1 MAVMIIVYLAHISKD
16 QRKQTVLEHLNGV
29 ALLAEE
35 NAVEMFKPLA
45 YAVGKAHDLGKYAK
59 AFQDRLSNPAIRYEH
74 SICGAIEYAETPYA
88 KSQNTAFP
96 AYMLL
101 YCIAGHHTGLPDGGT
116 ANDTDTTLQ
125 GRLKHKPQYHGDSD
139 YSAYRAETELEFP
152 ECKEITAAILK
163 DPECHIETF
172 AFFTRYLFSCLTDA
186 DYLDTEKFC
195 TPHIDRAL
203 MANFQAVKSDVDE
216 ELERLQ
222 AFQNITELQKARCR
236 LQQQA
241 YINAKEPTNINILNI
256 PTGSGKTLCSLKIA
270 LEKLLA
276 SNGQKKHIIY
286 VIPYT
291 SIIEQTAEKFND
303 IFGKYAD
310 ILQHHS
316 NYCFDD
322 DIQEPTT
329 AEKLK
334 RSSEN
339 WSAPF
344 IITTSVQFFES
355 LYHFKGSSL
364 RKLHNMADAVIIFDE
379 IHLLPIELLQPC
391 LRGIGYIVK
400 YLNSEA
406 IFLSATMPDYSEL
419 FKRYLPD
426 CSYNTLVKDKADF
439 RYFQKCR
446 YIYLGKTELDSIL
459 EKSLAY
465 QSSLIVVNK
474 RRTARELY
482 KSMTGNKYHL
492 STYMTPKDRSETIAA
507 IRSDLAENIPVT
519 VVSTSLIEAGV
530 DLDFKAV
537 FREIAGLDNIIQAGG
552 RCNREGNDESGDV
565 YVFETDEKLIRDLQV
580 PVNIVKS
587 LFTEYD
593 DITSSKC
600 VNEYYRRLHKENY
613 EKIERNSIDNGR
625 INIAGI
631 PFRTYA
637 NQFSFI
643 SEESVGVVICNCKE
657 SAELYDKLKFGDY
670 SVKRQLQKYTV
681 SLKRYEL
688 EQAVKQGI
696 VDDFGTGVLKLTNSD
711 YYSTETGL
719 DLDFVDDKFI

>member
-1 MAVMIIVYLAHISKD
+1 MTHFAHISED
-16 QRKQTVLEHLNGV
+16 GRKQTVFEHLNGV
-29 ALLAEE
+29 AKLAEE

-45 YAVGKAHDLGKYAK
+45 YAAGKTHDLGKYAK
-59 AFQDRLSNPAIRYEH
+59 AFQNRLSNSAIRFEH
-74 SICGAIEYAETPYA
+74 SICGAIEYAESSYA
-88 KSQNTAFP
+88 KSRNTAFP
-96 AYMLL
+96 AYMLQ

-116 ANDTDTTLQ
+116 VNDTDTTLQ
-125 GRLKHKPQYHGDSD
+125 GRLKQKPQYHGDSD
-139 YSAYRAETELEFP
+139 YSAYRTEAELEFP
-152 ECKEITAAILK
+152 DCKEITAAIMTST
-163 DPECHIETF
+163 ECHIEKF

-195 TPHIDRAL
+195 TPQTERSLTAD
-203 MANFQAVKSDVDE
+203 FGAVRYAVDE
-216 ELERLQ
+216 KLRS
-222 AFQNITELQKARCR
+222 FQPVTELQKARFR

-241 YINAKEPTNINILNI
+241 FVNAEEPTNISILNI

-270 LEKLLA
+270 LDKLLA
-276 SNGQKKHIIY
+276 SKGQKKRIIY

-291 SIIEQTAEKFND
+291 SIIEQTAHVFDD

-322 DIQEPTT
+322 GAHEPNT

-334 RSSEN
+334 KAAEN
-339 WSAPF
+339 WDAPF
-344 IITTSVQFFES
+344 IVTTSVQFFES

-364 RKLHNMADAVIIFDE
+364 RKLHNMANAVIIFDE
-379 IHLLPIELLQPC
+379 IHLLPIDCLQPC
-391 LRGIGYIVK
+391 LRGIGYITK

-406 IFLSATMPDYSEL
+406 VFLSATMPDYSEL
-419 FKRYLPD
+419 FKRYLPE
-426 CSYNTLVKDKADF
+426 CSYNVLVKDKEDF
-439 RYFQKCR
+439 RYFRKCR
-446 YIYLGKTELDSIL
+446 YIYMGKTEPDSVL
-459 EKSLAY
+459 EKAQAY

-482 KSMTGNKYHL
+482 NRLSGNKYHL
-492 STYMTPKDRSETIAA
+492 STYMTPDDRSRTIKD
-507 IRSDLAENIPVT
+507 IRSDLAGHVPVT

-530 DLDFKAV
+530 DLDFKSV
-537 FREIAGLDNIIQAGG
+537 FREIAGLDNIIQSGG
-552 RCNREGNDESGDV
+552 RCNREGIDESGDV

-587 LFTEYD
+587 LFEEYE
-593 DITSSKC
+593 DITSSEC
-600 VNEYYRRLHKENY
+600 INEYYRRLHKENDD
-613 EKIERNSIDNGR
+613 KIESNSIDSGK

-637 NQFSFI
+637 NQFEFI
-643 SEESVGVVICNCKE
+643 REESVGIVICNCDE
-657 SAELYDKLKFGDY
+657 AEKLYAKLKAGDR
-670 SVKRQLQKYTV
+670 SVRRSLQKYTV

-696 VDDFGTGVLKLTNSD
+696 ADDFDTGVLMLTNTD
-711 YYSTETGL
+711 YYNSETGL
-719 DLDFVDDKFI
+719 DLDYTDDKII

>member
-1 MAVMIIVYLAHISKD
+1 MVYLAHISED
-16 QRKQTVLEHLNGV
+16 QRKQTVLEHLTGV
-29 ALLAEE
+29 AALAEE

-74 SICGAIEYAETPYA
+74 SICGAIEYAESSYA
-88 KSQNTAFP
+88 KSKNTAFQ

-116 ANDTDTTLQ
+116 LNDTDTTLQ
-125 GRLKHKPQYHGDSD
+125 GRLKHKPQYYGDSD
-139 YSAYRAETELEFP
+139 YSAYRTETELEFP
-152 ECKEITAAILK
+152 DCKEITDAILANR
-163 DPECHIETF
+163 ECYIETF

-195 TPHIDRAL
+195 SPQTERLL
-203 MANFQAVKSDVDE
+203 MADFQSVKAAVDAKLHS
-216 ELERLQ
+216 
-222 AFQNITELQKARCR
+222 FQPVTELQKARCR

-241 YINAKEPTNINILNI
+241 YINAKEPTNISILNI

-270 LEKLLA
+270 LDKLLA
-276 SNGQKKHIIY
+276 SKGQKKRIIY

-291 SIIEQTAEKFND
+291 SIIEQTADVFGN
-303 IFGKYAD
+303 IFSEYAD

-322 DIQEPTT
+322 DIYEPST

-334 RSSEN
+334 KAAEN
-339 WSAPF
+339 WDAPF
-344 IITTSVQFFES
+344 IVTTSVQFFES

-379 IHLLPIELLQPC
+379 IHLLPINLLQPC
-391 LRGIGYIVK
+391 LRGIGNIMK

-426 CSYNTLVKDKADF
+426 CSYTVLVKDKEDF

-446 YIYLGKTELDSIL
+446 YIYLGKTELDSVL
-459 EKSLAY
+459 EKAQAY
-465 QSSLIVVNK
+465 HSSLIVVNK

-482 KSMTGNKYHL
+482 NRISGNKYHL
-492 STYMTPKDRSETIAA
+492 STYMTPKDRSRTIDA
-507 IRSDLAENIPVT
+507 IRSDLEKKIPVT

-552 RCNREGNDESGDV
+552 RCNREGIDESGDV

-580 PVNIVKS
+580 PVNIVKN
-587 LFTEYD
+587 LFLEYE
-593 DITSSKC
+593 DITSPEC
-600 VNEYYRRLHKENY
+600 INEYYRRLHKEND
-613 EKIERNSIDNGR
+613 EKIERNSIDNGK
-625 INIAGI
+625 INITGI

-643 SEESVGVVICNCKE
+643 SDASVGVVICDCDE
-657 SAELYDKLKFGDY
+657 AAELYAKLKAGDY
-670 SVKRQLQKYTV
+670 SVKRRLQKHTV
-681 SLKRYEL
+681 SLKQYEL
-688 EQAVKQGI
+688 EQAVKSGI
-696 VDDFGTGVLKLTNSD
+696 VDDFGTGVLMLTNID

-719 DLDFVDDKFI
+719 NIDFTDDKFI

>member
-1 MAVMIIVYLAHISKD
+1 MIIVHLAHISED

-29 ALLAEE
+29 AVLAEE
-35 NAVEMFKPLA
+35 NAVEMFRPLA
-45 YAVGKAHDLGKYAK
+45 HAVGKAHDLGKYAK
-59 AFQDRLSNPAIRYEH
+59 AFQDRLSNPTIRYEH
-74 SICGAIEYAETPYA
+74 SICGAIEYAESSYA
-88 KSQNTAFP
+88 KSKNTAFP

-116 ANDTDTTLQ
+116 INDTDTTLQ

-139 YSAYRAETELEFP
+139 YSTYLTETELEFP
-152 ECKEITAAILK
+152 ECKEITAAIMK
-163 DPECHIETF
+163 NPECYIETF

-195 TPHIDRAL
+195 IPQTDRSLTAD
-203 MANFQAVKSDVDE
+203 FQSVNAAVDE
-216 ELERLQ
+216 ELEKLRLYQ
-222 AFQNITELQKARCR
+222 PVTELRKARYR

-256 PTGSGKTLCSLKIA
+256 PTGSGKTLCSMKIA

-276 SNGQKKHIIY
+276 SNGQKKRIIY

-322 DIQEPTT
+322 DIHEPNT

-334 RSSEN
+334 KAAEN
-339 WSAPF
+339 WNAPF
-344 IITTSVQFFES
+344 IVTTSVQFFES

-379 IHLLPIELLQPC
+379 IHLLPIDLLQPC
-391 LRGIGYIVK
+391 LRGIGYIMK

-426 CSYNTLVKDKADF
+426 CSYNTLVKNKEDF

-459 EKSLAY
+459 EKAQAY

-482 KSMTGNKYHL
+482 KRISGNKYHL
-492 STYMTPKDRSETIAA
+492 STYMTPKDRSRTINA
-507 IRSDLAENIPVT
+507 IRSDLEKKIPVT

-552 RCNREGNDESGDV
+552 RCNREGIDELGDV
-565 YVFETDEKLIRDLQV
+565 YVFDTDEKLIRDLQV
-580 PVNIVKS
+580 SVNIVKS
-587 LFTEYD
+587 LFEEYE
-593 DITSSKC
+593 DITSSEC
-600 VNEYYRRLHKENY
+600 INEYYRRLHKENDENI
-613 EKIERNSIDNGR
+613 EKNSIDSGK
-625 INIAGI
+625 INITGI

-643 SEESVGVVICNCKE
+643 NEESVGVVICNCKE
-657 SAELYDKLKFGDY
+657 SAELYDKLKAGDY
-670 SVKRQLQKYTV
+670 SVKRKLQKYTV

-688 EQAVKQGI
+688 EQAVKLGI
-696 VDDFGTGVLKLTNSD
+696 VDDFGTGVLMLTNLD

-719 DLDFVDDKFI
+719 DIDFTDDKFI